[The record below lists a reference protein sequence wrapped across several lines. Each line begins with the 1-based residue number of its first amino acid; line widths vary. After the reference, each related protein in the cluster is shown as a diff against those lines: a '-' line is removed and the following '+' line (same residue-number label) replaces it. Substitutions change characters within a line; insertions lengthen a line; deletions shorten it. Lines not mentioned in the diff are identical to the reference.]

1 MHDWGDEQGIMIGL
15 DNLDAVVQVIRN
27 AKDGTE
33 ASLVL
38 QQGFGISSVQADAL
52 LAMPLRRL
60 TSLES
65 VKLAE
70 EHATL
75 TAEILDLKQLL
86 DSKQRVFQVVEKEAL
101 ALKKEFGT
109 PRCTLVEQDRDG
121 EINDIDVIANDETIV
136 VS

>member
-1 MHDWGDEQGIMIGL
+1 M
-15 DNLDAVVQVIRN
+15 
-27 AKDGTE
+27 
-33 ASLVL
+33 
-38 QQGFGISSVQADAL
+38 QADAL

-65 VKLAE
+65 GKLAE

-109 PRCTLVEQDRDG
+109 PRRTLVEQDRDG

-136 VS
+136 VSKHPYLSMDPHPWVHSQFELIITQSQNDQ